1 MELLTLCELTDL
13 IQCLNGIGYWNLGC
27 IS

>member
-1 MELLTLCELTDL
+1 MELLTLCELTDE
-13 IQCLNGIGYWNLGC
+13 IQCLNGTDYWNLGW